1 MSLTIDQTAAT
12 CAVRLA
18 ASVSVSAR
26 LASSLS
32 MASAS
37 RFSADSSFEHIVE
50 YYQLDDARVRASV
63 ILLSTA

>member
-12 CAVRLA
+12 CAARLA
-18 ASVSVSAR
+18 ASASAR

-50 YYQLDDARVRASV
+50 DYQLDDARVRASV

>member
-12 CAVRLA
+12 CAARLA
-18 ASVSVSAR
+18 VSASAR

-50 YYQLDDARVRASV
+50 GYQLDDARARASV